1 MVKISIIAIWF
12 AQSVEIL
19 YFCKLVAIDQN
30 RSDMDNTT
38 LAIIVPC
45 FNEEEVLPQTN
56 LLLCELLDGMIARK
70 EVAPDSYILYVDDG
84 SRDNTWRNIAEY
96 SNASTRVRGLKLAGN
111 VGHQNA
117 LMAGMET
124 AREDADVIVS
134 IDADLQDDINAIRE
148 MVMKYDN
155 GCEIVYGVRRKRD
168 SDTFFKRTTAKMFYK
183 FMNCMGVKSV
193 YNHADFRLMS
203 RNAVNALCRYEERN
217 LFLRG
222 LVPLLGY
229 KTDSVYY
236 DRLERHA
243 GESKYPLSKM
253 LSFAVDGITS
263 FSVRPLRLIFYLG
276 ALFLL
281 ISLGILVYVIVA
293 LCQGNG
299 VQGWAS
305 LMLSIWFVGG
315 CLLICLSVIAA
326 YIGRI
331 YTEEKHRPRFNIEKY
346 LK

>member
-1 MVKISIIAIWF
+1 
-12 AQSVEIL
+12 
-19 YFCKLVAIDQN
+19 
-30 RSDMDNTT
+30 MDNSV
-38 LAIIVPC
+38 LAIVVPC
-45 FNEEEVLPQTN
+45 YNEEEVLPQTN
-56 LLLCELLDGMIARK
+56 QQLRALLDAMMREKLVG
-70 EVAPDSYILYVDDG
+70 EGSYILYVNDG
-84 SRDNTWRNIAEY
+84 SRDRTWQLIESY
-96 SNASTRVRGLKLAGN
+96 STSDAHVRGLKLAGN

-117 LMAGMET
+117 LMAGLDT
-124 AREDADVIVS
+124 AREDADVTVS
-134 IDADLQDDINAIRE
+134 IDADLQDDINAIPE
-148 MVMKYDN
+148 MVKKYND
-155 GCEIVYGVRRKRD
+155 GCDIVYGVRRKRTT
-168 SDTFFKRTTAKMFYK
+168 DTFFKRTTAQMFYK
-183 FMNCMGVKSV
+183 FMTGMGVKSV

-203 RNAVNALCRYEERN
+203 RRAVDALCQYEERN

-236 DRLERHA
+236 DRLERQA

-263 FSVRPLRLIFYLG
+263 FSVKPLRLIFDLG
-276 ALFLL
+276 MVFLL
-281 ISLGILVYVIVA
+281 ISLAILVYVIVA
-293 LCQGNG
+293 LCKGNG

-315 CLLICLSVIAA
+315 CMLICLSIIAA

-331 YTEEKHRPRFNIEKY
+331 YTEDKHRPRYNIEKY